1 LDIPEFSAHAQD
13 RRDGGGT
20 VRENAMMRPL
30 AAWIIIAVV
39 ALWPSSGRA
48 ISPATSEQM
57 FCVAHHFLIGTVLP
71 DQPTNDCKGK
81 TEIFRRCVMLFSV
94 RVGELIA
101 GDFGDLATFGFISLA
116 PGDRLTVALQ
126 KQRFRVGG
134 VAHPSD
140 HQGHLLTDPAATD
153 QDVLQDLVGKTF
165 IFGLVDSFARG
176 TTQIWSTEF
185 RARIETEL
193 KKNKAGCPRL
203 QRN

>member
-1 LDIPEFSAHAQD
+1 
-13 RRDGGGT
+13 
-20 VRENAMMRPL
+20 
-30 AAWIIIAVV
+30 
-39 ALWPSSGRA
+39 
-48 ISPATSEQM
+48 M

-101 GDFGDLATFGFISLA
+101 GDFGDLATFGFTNLA
-116 PGDRLTVALQ
+116 SGDQLTVALQ
-126 KQRFRVGG
+126 KQRFRAGG

-140 HQGHLLTDPAATD
+140 DQGHLLTDPAATD
-153 QDVLQDLVGKTF
+153 RDVLQDLVGKTF

-193 KKNKAGCPRL
+193 KENKPGCPRL